1 MVDILNLAL
10 PYFGLIFIGFACGKT
25 RGLPES
31 GLAWMNFFLLYV
43 SLPALLFGIMSAT
56 PFSELNNPPFLIA
69 TTLATVSAFVMAMV
83 TGRFIGELSLRKAT
97 MAGLAGAYG
106 NIGYMGP
113 GLALAVL
120 GSKAAAP
127 TALIFCCDSIFLFSI
142 VPLLIAL
149 TDREHPSM
157 LHAIGVA
164 AKQIVMNPLIMSAV
178 AGALAAALHI
188 QLPVAIGKT
197 LLFLQNAAAPTALI
211 FCCDSIFLFTIVPLL
226 MALTDREHPSFLHA
240 IGLAARQIVLNP
252 LIMSAVLGALVA
264 AFHIPLPT
272 ALDRTLLF
280 LQNAAAPTAL
290 FVLGVTVALRP
301 FDRVPWEVPGVIAI
315 KLLVHPLIVFG
326 LMLLFGPFA
335 QPWAATAVLM
345 AALPPALNVFVIARQ
360 NNTWIEPASAAVLIG
375 TFASVVTLTSV
386 MWFIQ
391 SGRLVFP

>member
-1 MVDILNLAL
+1 MADILNLAL

-25 RGLPES
+25 RGLPEA

-43 SLPALLFGIMSAT
+43 SLPALLFRIMSET

-69 TTLATVSAFVMAMV
+69 TTLATVSAFVLAMV
-83 TGRFIGELSLRKAT
+83 AGRLIGELSLRKAT
-97 MAGLAGAYG
+97 IAGLAGAYG

-120 GSKAAAP
+120 G
-127 TALIFCCDSIFLFSI
+127 
-142 VPLLIAL
+142 
-149 TDREHPSM
+149 
-157 LHAIGVA
+157 
-164 AKQIVMNPLIMSAV
+164 AK
-178 AGALAAALHI
+178 
-188 QLPVAIGKT
+188 
-197 LLFLQNAAAPTALI
+197 AAAPTALI

-240 IGLAARQIVLNP
+240 VGVAARQIALNP

-315 KLLVHPLIVFG
+315 KLLIHPLIVFA

-345 AALPPALNVFVIARQ
+345 AALPPALNVFVMARQ
-360 NNTWIEPASAAVLIG
+360 NNTWIEPASVAVLIG

-391 SGRLVFP
+391 SGRLAFP

>member
-1 MVDILNLAL
+1 MADILNLAL

-43 SLPALLFGIMSAT
+43 SLPALLFRIMSET

-69 TTLATVSAFVMAMV
+69 TTLATVSVFVLALV
-83 TGRFIGELSLRKAT
+83 VGRIIGDLSLRKAT

-120 GSKAAAP
+120 GAKAAAP

-142 VPLLIAL
+142 VPLLMAL
-149 TDREHPSM
+149 TDREHPSF
-157 LHAIGVA
+157 LHAIAVA
-164 AKQIVMNPLIMSAV
+164 VRQIVLNPLIMSAA

-188 QLPVAIGKT
+188 QLPVAVDK
-197 LLFLQNAAAPTALI
+197 
-211 FCCDSIFLFTIVPLL
+211 
-226 MALTDREHPSFLHA
+226 
-240 IGLAARQIVLNP
+240 
-252 LIMSAVLGALVA
+252 
-264 AFHIPLPT
+264 
-272 ALDRTLLF
+272 TLLF

-345 AALPPALNVFVIARQ
+345 AALPPALNVFVMARQ
-360 NNTWIEPASAAVLIG
+360 NNTWIEPASVAVLIG

>member
-1 MVDILNLAL
+1 MADVLNLAL

-43 SLPALLFGIMSAT
+43 SLPALLFRIMSET

-69 TTLATVSAFVMAMV
+69 TTLATVSAFVLAMV
-83 TGRFIGELSLRKAT
+83 VGRIIGELSLRKAT
-97 MAGLAGAYG
+97 IAGLAGAYG

-120 GSKAAAP
+120 G
-127 TALIFCCDSIFLFSI
+127 
-142 VPLLIAL
+142 
-149 TDREHPSM
+149 
-157 LHAIGVA
+157 
-164 AKQIVMNPLIMSAV
+164 AK
-178 AGALAAALHI
+178 
-188 QLPVAIGKT
+188 
-197 LLFLQNAAAPTALI
+197 AAAPTALI

-226 MALTDREHPSFLHA
+226 MALTDREHRSFLHA
-240 IGLAARQIVLNP
+240 VGVAARQIALNP

-315 KLLVHPLIVFG
+315 KLLIHPIIVFG

-335 QPWAATAVLM
+335 QPWAATAMLM
-345 AALPPALNVFVIARQ
+345 AALPPALNVFVMARQ
-360 NNTWIEPASAAVLIG
+360 NNTWIEPASVAVLIG

-391 SGRLVFP
+391 SGRLAFP

>member
-43 SLPALLFGIMSAT
+43 SLPALLFGIMSET

-69 TTLATVSAFVMAMV
+69 TTLATVSAFVLAMV

-97 MAGLAGAYG
+97 IAGLAGAYG

-157 LHAIGVA
+157 WHAIGVA
-164 AKQIVMNPLIMSAV
+164 ARQIALNPLIMSAG

-188 QLPVAIGKT
+188 RLPVAIGKT
-197 LLFLQNAAAPTALI
+197 LLFLQNAAAPTGVG
-211 FCCDSIFLFTIVPLL
+211 CRP
-226 MALTDREHPSFLHA
+226 DRDLRLRGHA
-240 IGLAARQIVLNP
+240 DQRDV
-252 LIMSAVLGALVA
+252 
-264 AFHIPLPT
+264 
-272 ALDRTLLF
+272 
-280 LQNAAAPTAL
+280 
-290 FVLGVTVALRP
+290 
-301 FDRVPWEVPGVIAI
+301 
-315 KLLVHPLIVFG
+315 VHPER
-326 LMLLFGPFA
+326 
-335 QPWAATAVLM
+335 TAGVS
-345 AALPPALNVFVIARQ
+345 VKGAR
-360 NNTWIEPASAAVLIG
+360 G
-375 TFASVVTLTSV
+375 
-386 MWFIQ
+386 
-391 SGRLVFP
+391 